1 MELMVVRLFDLD
13 RTLRPPQVRSLAACL
28 HDPDFKNQVDEV
40 VWRKADLIRRSGN
53 NAVHGKK
60 PPKPEFALDIIRQLF
75 DVAYWVGRTYLRK
88 GAENLEGKKYDDGVV
103 PRTELTDSPSST
115 KEIDDLKSQLDA
127 AAAAKKEMESEL
139 EELRDQLAK
148 NKEENKSVPDT
159 YDWSEAKT
167 RKMII
172 DVDLRQ
178 AGWDPEDE
186 NATEYE
192 VTGMPNP
199 TGKGFVD
206 YVLWG
211 SDGKPLALV
220 EAKKTTVDPEV
231 GKQQAKLYADCLEK
245 MHGQRPIIFY
255 TNGFL
260 TYLWDDRFYPP
271 RTVAGFYRQE
281 ELERLIQRRARRLS
295 LLDEPIN
302 EEISGRPYQQRAIR
316 SIGETFEG
324 SHRKCLLVMA
334 TGTGKTRTAIALVD
348 LLQRANW
355 VKRTLFL
362 ADRIS
367 LVKQAVGAFKS
378 HLPDSSPVNLITE
391 KEAEGR
397 VYASTYPTMLSLI
410 NQRDREG
417 KGRFGPGYFD
427 LVIIDEAHRSV
438 YQKYGAI
445 FEYFDSLLIG
455 LTATPRD
462 EIDRNTYELF
472 QLEPGVP
479 TDVYELDEAVRDGFL
494 VPPRQL
500 SVPLKYQREGIKYDE
515 LSEEDKERWEEL
527 EWQEDEEG
535 ATPDEVKAG
544 AVNRWLFNEDT
555 VDKVLQFVM
564 ENGVKTDMG
573 DRLGKTI
580 VFARNHNHAI
590 FIEERFNA
598 NYPHYRG
605 HFARVIDNY
614 AKNPG
619 SLIEEFSDKES
630 ELRMAISVDMLD
642 TGIDVPEVVNL
653 VFFKPI
659 HSKIKFLQMMGR
671 GTRLCP
677 DLFGPGMDKEH
688 FLVMDF
694 CENLE
699 YFAQNPEGAGGSV
712 AEPLPKRLFK
722 ARLELLQGLSK
733 QESGEREAN
742 DGLRTSLAK
751 TLGDKVRGMN
761 LDNFIVK
768 LKRETVGRFKEPG
781 KDWERLSSADYA
793 ELERE
798 VAGLPSEV
806 EMDGVEARLFDLKI
820 LRLQV
825 CLVEGNGPG
834 FDKLRQGVME
844 VAGQLS
850 EMPEVPQVAAI
861 LSFLGELQ
869 EDDWWT
875 DATPAMLETVRK
887 KLRGL
892 VRLIEKAK
900 QAVIYTNFED
910 EMGEV
915 IEVEETQAAYGGIN
929 LERFRQK
936 TTEFLRARE
945 NDLVIHKL
953 RHREALTEGDLEEMQ
968 KVLVEQGGDKGEDLL
983 SQLLSEQGQNVAEF
997 ARSIVGLDRKA
1008 ASEPFARFLD
1018 QANFNARQIRFVEM
1032 IVDFVTRNGKLE
1044 AKQLYETPF
1053 TDDGSVESIFPNEED
1068 ADAIFELVQEVSRVK
1083 LG

>member
-1 MELMVVRLFDLD
+1 MVRLFDLD

>member
-1 MELMVVRLFDLD
+1 
-13 RTLRPPQVRSLAACL
+13 
-28 HDPDFKNQVDEV
+28 
-40 VWRKADLIRRSGN
+40 
-53 NAVHGKK
+53 
-60 PPKPEFALDIIRQLF
+60 
-75 DVAYWVGRTYLRK
+75 
-88 GAENLEGKKYDDGVV
+88 
-103 PRTELTDSPSST
+103 
-115 KEIDDLKSQLDA
+115 
-127 AAAAKKEMESEL
+127 
-139 EELRDQLAK
+139 
-148 NKEENKSVPDT
+148 
-159 YDWSEAKT
+159 
-167 RKMII
+167 
-172 DVDLRQ
+172 
-178 AGWDPEDE
+178 
-186 NATEYE
+186 
-192 VTGMPNP
+192 
-199 TGKGFVD
+199 
-206 YVLWG
+206 
-211 SDGKPLALV
+211 
-220 EAKKTTVDPEV
+220 
-231 GKQQAKLYADCLEK
+231 
-245 MHGQRPIIFY
+245 
-255 TNGFL
+255 
-260 TYLWDDRFYPP
+260 
-271 RTVAGFYRQE
+271 
-281 ELERLIQRRARRLS
+281 
-295 LLDEPIN
+295 
-302 EEISGRPYQQRAIR
+302 
-316 SIGETFEG
+316 
-324 SHRKCLLVMA
+324 
-334 TGTGKTRTAIALVD
+334 
-348 LLQRANW
+348 
-355 VKRTLFL
+355 
-362 ADRIS
+362 
-367 LVKQAVGAFKS
+367 
-378 HLPDSSPVNLITE
+378 
-391 KEAEGR
+391 
-397 VYASTYPTMLSLI
+397 
-410 NQRDREG
+410 
-417 KGRFGPGYFD
+417 
-427 LVIIDEAHRSV
+427 
-438 YQKYGAI
+438 
-445 FEYFDSLLIG
+445 
-455 LTATPRD
+455 
-462 EIDRNTYELF
+462 
-472 QLEPGVP
+472 
-479 TDVYELDEAVRDGFL
+479 
-494 VPPRQL
+494 
-500 SVPLKYQREGIKYDE
+500 
-515 LSEEDKERWEEL
+515 
-527 EWQEDEEG
+527 
-535 ATPDEVKAG
+535 
-544 AVNRWLFNEDT
+544 
-555 VDKVLQFVM
+555 M

-614 AKNPG
+614 AKYPD

-688 FLVMDF
+688 FLVLDF

-699 YFAQNPEGAGGSV
+699 YFAQNPEGAGGSA

-733 QESGEREAN
+733 QESSEREAN

-751 TLGDKVRGMN
+751 TLGDEVRGMN
-761 LDNFIVK
+761 LENFIVK
-768 LKRETVGRFKEPG
+768 LKRETVGRFQEGG
-781 KDWERLSSADYA
+781 KDWERLSSADCA

-798 VAGLPSEV
+798 VAGLPSEL

-825 CLVEGNGPG
+825 CLVEENGPG
-834 FDKLRQGVME
+834 FDKLRLGVME

-929 LERFRQK
+929 LGRFRQK

-945 NDLVIHKL
+945 NDLVIQKL
-953 RHREALTEGDLEEMQ
+953 RHREALTEGDLEELQ

-997 ARSIVGLDRKA
+997 ARSIVGLDRQA
-1008 ASEPFARFLD
+1008 AIVPFARFLD